1 MTSPAAE
8 QASGGR
14 RLVTPIESLSVLVGA
29 HPDALLEIYG
39 QARATDPAELG
50 DAPRGRLLAAV
61 PGADL
66 FLLTRPIFRGLA
78 TDLLPWRGKVF
89 DHGGNSGQNVVFG
102 QRMLRFSAEVGP
114 SVIDGRPALILDY
127 GVAAY
132 HNPWPV
138 RALRDE
144 LRTVGEGIAIGPA
157 VLTGVGEARPLF
169 WFGLEI
175 ARG

>member
-8 QASGGR
+8 RTSGGR
-14 RLVTPIESLSVLVGA
+14 RLVTQIESLSVLVGA
-29 HPDALLEIYG
+29 HPDALLEYYG

-50 DAPRGRLLAAV
+50 DAPRGRLLALV

-66 FLLTRPIFRGLA
+66 FLVTRPIFQALA
-78 TDLLPWRGKVF
+78 SDLLPWRGKVF

-102 QRMLRFSAEVGP
+102 QRVLRFSAEVGP
-114 SVIDGRPALILDY
+114 SAIDGRPALILDY
-127 GVAAY
+127 GVAA
-132 HNPWPV
+132 HKNPWPV

-144 LRTVGEGIAIGPA
+144 LRTVGDGVAIGPA
-157 VLTGVGEARPLF
+157 VLAGVGAPRPLF

-175 ARG
+175 ARR